1 MSEYIEI
8 RCSSIPSYGDCPRRS
23 AAKLFRETLVAD
35 GFLLNPSRPSAA
47 AAIGT
52 AIHKGVANLLRAKQ
66 ATGEFIAS
74 EVANAAG
81 LAWES
86 FNEETKEGV
95 IWDKTTPHG
104 MTAEAQI
111 RGLLYS
117 FVPIL
122 DSITP
127 THIEVPL
134 EAIISPL
141 GEQAIPVKVTG
152 TMDVRDVMGVIHDHK
167 TGTKQPSPQAQLG
180 GYIAVCRLNDIEVT
194 GARVNFAKREG
205 IKKTNEG
212 LRAPK
217 PIPFDAEECL
227 SAFWSTV
234 EEIQRHYEKYLEA
247 KDPWSFPANPMSMLC
262 TPKYCN
268 AHCTNFCT
276 MGGTE
281 DAEE

>member
-1 MSEYIEI
+1 MLNSLKLFGGCCVTIEVVYVRI
-8 RCSSIPSYGDCPRRS
+8 YRDSMQFYSFLWRLS
-23 AAKLFRETLVAD
+23 AAKCRKTFRETLVAD

-66 ATGEFIAS
+66 ATGEFIAA

-81 LAWES
+81 LAMES
-86 FNEETKEGV
+86 FIEETKEGV

-141 GEQAIPVKVTG
+141 GEQAAFKIKLVG
-152 TMDVRDVMGVIHDHK
+152 TMDVRDTLKRIHDHK
-167 TGTKQPSPQAQLG
+167 TYASKPPSPQGQAG
-180 GYIAVCRLNDIEVT
+180 GYICLGRLNDIEV
-194 GARVNFAKREG
+194 GDQFVVNAAKREG
-205 IKKTNEG
+205 IRKAQAGALATQFK
-212 LRAPK
+212 
-217 PIPFDAEECL
+217 
-227 SAFWSTV
+227 
-234 EEIQRHYEKYLEA
+234 
-247 KDPWSFPANPMSMLC
+247 
-262 TPKYCN
+262 
-268 AHCTNFCT
+268 
-276 MGGTE
+276 
-281 DAEE
+281 